1 MRPFPMKIL
10 LLCNKP
16 PWPPLEGGPIAMNA
30 MVKGLIESGHQVKV
44 LAVNALKYNVKASDI
59 PESYKSDTGIELVD
73 VDLSLR
79 PLPALWSLIKRESY
93 HVSRFISGDFKAA
106 LKRILLNEK
115 FDIIQFE
122 TLYTTPYIS
131 LIRSLSNAKL
141 VLRAH
146 NIEHL
151 IWKRIANG
159 ERNPLKKFY
168 LSQLASALEKYEIQ
182 TLNLL
187 NGVVAITA
195 NDASW
200 FIRVKSNLP
209 VTAIPFGMNIS
220 ERIKAENGSHAHK
233 NFFHLGSMNWMPN
246 QEGIRWF
253 LKEVWTEAAKM
264 YPGITFSLA
273 GRSMPGEF
281 LKLTAPGVVV
291 DGEVP
296 DAYEYMKQHGVMI
309 VPLFSGSGIR
319 IKIIEGMMAGK
330 AIITTPVGAEGI
342 HYTHGVNI
350 LIVETAGEMLNA
362 IEFAIKNPEAIDSIG
377 NAARKLVAEEHNNS
391 VLMQKLNSFYTELF

>member
-1 MRPFPMKIL
+1 MKIL

-44 LAVNALKYNVKASDI
+44 LAVNARKYNVNASDI
-59 PESYKSDTGIELVD
+59 PESYQSETGIELVE

-93 HVSRFISGDFKAA
+93 HVSRFISNDFKAA
-106 LKRILLNEK
+106 LKRILINEK

-131 LIRSLSNAKL
+131 LIRSLSDAKL

-151 IWKRIANG
+151 IWKRIAGG
-159 ERNPLKKFY
+159 ETNPVKKFY
-168 LSQLASALEKYEIQ
+168 LSHLASALEKYEKQ

-187 NGVVAITA
+187 NGVVAITPI
-195 NDASW
+195 DASW
-200 FIRVKSNLP
+200 FIREKSNLP
-209 VTAIPFGMNIS
+209 VTAIPFGMKTTAS
-220 ERIKAENGSHAHK
+220 GAAESSTHAHK

-253 LKEVWTEAAKM
+253 IKEVWPEATELF
-264 YPGITFSLA
+264 PGITFSLA

-281 LKLTAPGVVV
+281 SKLSAPGVVV

-296 DAYEYMKQHGVMI
+296 DASEYMRQHGVMI

-342 HYTHGVNI
+342 NYTNGKNI
-350 LIVETAGEMLNA
+350 LIAETAGEMLKA
-362 IEFAIKNPEAIDSIG
+362 IEFVMKNPEAIDSIG
-377 NAARKLVAEEHNNS
+377 NAARQLVAAEHNNS
-391 VLMQKLNSFYTELF
+391 LLMQKLNSFYIDLY